1 MTAMPSPLGRPVGA
15 DGEQTRRRI
24 ITATMRC
31 VAEVG
36 YAQTTIR
43 EIARGADMTSG
54 TLYHYFP
61 NKSELLRATDDEIE
75 AIVLPRLRTA
85 AAQAG
90 GTSDAPDAMARLD
103 AVLDESKRLFRDY
116 PSLAAYLHAVR
127 AQSPLRVVV
136 AEIVEDARA
145 RGLLSPN
152 VDAGAA
158 VEAICALTR
167 GLSERAG
174 SLRPRAYDAT
184 LSSAKKLI
192 RGSLF
197 ARPVTSHPM
206 STAPPRSAP
215 HP

>member
-1 MTAMPSPLGRPVGA
+1 MTATPSQLGRPVGA

-36 YAQTTIR
+36 YSQTTIR

-61 NKSELLRATDDEIE
+61 NKSELLRATDEE
-75 AIVLPRLRTA
+75 VEGIVLPRLRAA
-85 AAQAG
+85 AAQA
-90 GTSDAPDAMARLD
+90 DDPLDRLD

-136 AEIVEDARA
+136 AEIVEDARE
-145 RGLLSPN
+145 RGILSPDA
-152 VDAGAA
+152 DAGAA
-158 VEAICALTR
+158 VETICALTR

-174 SLRPRAYDAT
+174 GLERGAYEAT

-197 ARPVTSHPM
+197 ARPASQEK
-206 STAPPRSAP
+206 
-215 HP
+215 